1 MRNQLYK
8 ITNKTDSR
16 KIAEFLNKD
25 SQLYPINP
33 HEADIA

>member
-16 KIAEFLNKD
+16 EIAEYLSKD
-25 SQLYPINP
+25 GQLYPINP
-33 HEADIA
+33 HEVDTA